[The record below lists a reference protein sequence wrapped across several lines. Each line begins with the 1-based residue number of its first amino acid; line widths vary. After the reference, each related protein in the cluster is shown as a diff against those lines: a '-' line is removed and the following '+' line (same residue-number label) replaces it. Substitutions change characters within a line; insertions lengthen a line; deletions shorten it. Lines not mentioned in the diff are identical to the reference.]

1 MNWNNKKVLVTGGAS
16 FIGSHLCEQIV
27 QKGAKVRVA
36 ENFSS
41 GARDHLAHI
50 ECETLEGDL
59 LDPSFCDQ
67 ATKGMEVVFHLAADH
82 GGRGYIDSHPVE
94 CSTNMILDGQ
104 VFRHAHRN
112 EAEKIIFKNKQIR
125 KKLELYIFKIVRK
138 KRSDFIKQEKEKKT
152 RLIFIDIPL
161 LFENNLEKQ
170 FHKVISIIASKQV
183 RLKRLKKT
191 RKMTETQFKNIIKS
205 QTSDVIRKNKSD
217 YVIYNNSTLK
227 DYKTKINKLINKL

>member
-1 MNWNNKKVLVTGGAS
+1 MTKIIAITGG
-16 FIGSHLCEQIV
+16 IGSGKSTLCSKLKDKGFKIHSSDEQV
-27 QKGAKVRVA
+27 AKIYQNPDKKLFTYLRTIGLSKSISKK
-36 ENFSS
+36 N
-41 GARDHLAHI
+41 
-50 ECETLEGDL
+50 
-59 LDPSFCDQ
+59 
-67 ATKGMEVVFHLAADH
+67 
-82 GGRGYIDSHPVE
+82 IDKNIIS
-94 CSTNMILDGQ
+94 
-104 VFRHAHRN
+104 
-112 EAEKIIFKNKQIR
+112 KIIFENKQIR

-205 QTSDVIRKNKSD
+205 QTSDVIRKSKSD
-217 YVIYNNSTLK
+217 YIIYNNSTLK

>member
-1 MNWNNKKVLVTGGAS
+1 MTKIIAITGG
-16 FIGSHLCEQIV
+16 IGSGKSTLCSKLKDKGFKIHSSDEQV
-27 QKGAKVRVA
+27 AKIYK
-36 ENFSS
+36 NPDKKFFTYLHTIGLSKS
-41 GARDHLAHI
+41 I
-50 ECETLEGDL
+50 
-59 LDPSFCDQ
+59 S
-67 ATKGMEVVFHLAADH
+67 KKN
-82 GGRGYIDSHPVE
+82 IDKNIIS
-94 CSTNMILDGQ
+94 
-104 VFRHAHRN
+104 
-112 EAEKIIFKNKQIR
+112 KIIFENKQIR

-205 QTSDVIRKNKSD
+205 QTSDVIRKSKSD